1 MNRSVYE
8 GKFLLNLVGGTL
20 RQDDSFPVM
29 RRMNWGRL
37 YRIADYHELSSA
49 VYLGMLSAGARVPA
63 LFGERFFARY
73 QEAVRYGTF
82 YESSELEILDAFQAL
97 KLPAVILESS
107 AVRRLYHLPETA
119 ANSPLRL
126 YIPEE
131 KYHLAKG
138 YLVDLGYESDDFYK
152 GFGEHMK
159 RVGGFQVEIYHTL
172 PFLTKSYKNCM
183 KGLLERAF
191 PDKNRPVLKSL
202 SLESSYLLRLAEA
215 SYHFCND
222 SLKVRELLDLYLFYK
237 LFYKDMN
244 HRYLD
249 ARIKELNIPLLSKSL
264 LQMADMWFGSRKESL
279 FPYPKDSIS
288 LYDDMEARILSNGT
302 VGMDSIPE
310 AAKLRKAIHDAENRE
325 EKAVKW
331 RKWKEKWADR
341 FRAMGRRI
349 SWAFP
354 DKNYMASLYPE
365 LENKGYLLP
374 FYWIK
379 RDLHLLSVLFR
390 SEKTKEE
397 PEKNEKERQEEKPG
411 QYSELKGFN
420 GGRESSITD
429 IGYQDDPFRKNGRKK
444 VFYKERQKEEKKEL
458 ASQVTEEEN
467 KNGIEF
473 PEEGEILPLNK
484 DLAFLSEEIDENEKT
499 DEGEE
504 KESEWNLWDFSMPK
518 TSVPEYETLR
528 QQVSVTAGE
537 EQDFEPATES
547 SDSKQG
553 FFGKLSREEE
563 EKALNMLAELLGKD
577 GAPTLTEEELR
588 ENVKAVEE
596 RYREKLEGKRNPSQ
610 EAQDEELF
618 FPEREEKKVS
628 LPQWRREKRSAETS
642 EEKKKP
648 EEEYATLDGREVKV
662 QSWVFP
668 KAKEED
674 K

>member
-63 LFGERFFARY
+63 LFGERFFSRY

-341 FRAMGRRI
+341 FRAMGRRLR
-349 SWAFP
+349 WAFP

-458 ASQVTEEEN
+458 ASQVTEEEK
-467 KNGIEF
+467 KNGMEF

-537 EQDFEPATES
+537 AQDFEPATES

-610 EAQDEELF
+610 ESQDEELF
-618 FPEREEKKVS
+618 FPEREETKVS
-628 LPQWRREKRSAETS
+628 VPQWRREKRVDETS
-642 EEKKKP
+642 EEKTKP
-648 EEEYATLDGREVKV
+648 EEEYATLDGRAVKV

-668 KAKEED
+668 KAKEEGE
-674 K
+674 

>member
-341 FRAMGRRI
+341 FRAMGRRLR
-349 SWAFP
+349 WAFP

-458 ASQVTEEEN
+458 ASQVTEEEK

-528 QQVSVTAGE
+528 RQVSVTAGE
-537 EQDFEPATES
+537 EQDFEAVKES
-547 SDSKQG
+547 SDSQQG

-628 LPQWRREKRSAETS
+628 VPQWRREKRVDEKS
-642 EEKKKP
+642 EEKTKP
-648 EEEYATLDGREVKV
+648 EEEYATLDGRAVKV

-674 K
+674 E

>member
-349 SWAFP
+349 RWAFP

-458 ASQVTEEEN
+458 ASQVTEEEK

-537 EQDFEPATES
+537 EQDFEAVKES
-547 SDSKQG
+547 SDSQQG

-628 LPQWRREKRSAETS
+628 VPQWRREKRVDETS
-642 EEKKKP
+642 EEKAKP
-648 EEEYATLDGREVKV
+648 EEEYATLDGRAVKV

-674 K
+674 E

>member
-349 SWAFP
+349 RWAFP

-458 ASQVTEEEN
+458 ASQVTEEEK

-528 QQVSVTAGE
+528 RQVSVTAGE

-628 LPQWRREKRSAETS
+628 VPQWRREKRVDEKS
-642 EEKKKP
+642 EEKTKP
-648 EEEYATLDGREVKV
+648 EEEYATLDGRAVKV

-668 KAKEED
+668 KAKEEGE
-674 K
+674 

>member
-341 FRAMGRRI
+341 FRAMGRRLR
-349 SWAFP
+349 WAFP

-458 ASQVTEEEN
+458 ASQVTEEEK
-467 KNGIEF
+467 KNGMEF

-537 EQDFEPATES
+537 EQDFEAVKES
-547 SDSKQG
+547 SDSQQG

-628 LPQWRREKRSAETS
+628 VPQWRREKRVDEKS
-642 EEKKKP
+642 EEKTKP
-648 EEEYATLDGREVKV
+648 EEEYATLDGRAVKV

-674 K
+674 E

>member
-349 SWAFP
+349 RWAFP

-458 ASQVTEEEN
+458 ASQVTEEEK

>member
-159 RVGGFQVEIYHTL
+159 RVGGFQVEIYHSL

-341 FRAMGRRI
+341 FRAMGRRLR
-349 SWAFP
+349 WAFP

-429 IGYQDDPFRKNGRKK
+429 IGYQDYPFRKNGRKK

-458 ASQVTEEEN
+458 ASQVTEEEK

-473 PEEGEILPLNK
+473 SEEGEILPLNK
-484 DLAFLSEEIDENEKT
+484 DFAFLSEEIDENEKT

-528 QQVSVTAGE
+528 RQVSVTAGE
-537 EQDFEPATES
+537 EQDFEAVKES

-628 LPQWRREKRSAETS
+628 VPQWRREKRVDETS
-642 EEKKKP
+642 EEKTKP
-648 EEEYATLDGREVKV
+648 EEEYATLDGRAVKV

-674 K
+674 E

>member
-325 EKAVKW
+325 EKVVKW

-504 KESEWNLWDFSMPK
+504 EESEWNLWDFSMPK

-537 EQDFEPATES
+537 AKDFEPATES

-628 LPQWRREKRSAETS
+628 VPQWRREKRVDEKS
-642 EEKKKP
+642 EEKTKP
-648 EEEYATLDGREVKV
+648 EEEYATLDGRAVKV

-668 KAKEED
+668 KAKEEGE
-674 K
+674 

>member
-63 LFGERFFARY
+63 LFGERFFSRY

-349 SWAFP
+349 RWAFP

-420 GGRESSITD
+420 RGRESSITD

-458 ASQVTEEEN
+458 ASQVTEEEK

-547 SDSKQG
+547 SDSQQG

-610 EAQDEELF
+610 EAQDEEFF

-628 LPQWRREKRSAETS
+628 LPQWRREKRVDETS
-642 EEKKKP
+642 EEKTKP
-648 EEEYATLDGREVKV
+648 EEEYATLDGRAVKV

-674 K
+674 E

>member
-341 FRAMGRRI
+341 FRAMGRRLR
-349 SWAFP
+349 WAFP

-458 ASQVTEEEN
+458 ASQVTEEEK

-528 QQVSVTAGE
+528 RQVSVTAGE
-537 EQDFEPATES
+537 EQDFEAATES

-628 LPQWRREKRSAETS
+628 VPQWRREKRVDETS
-642 EEKKKP
+642 EEKTKP
-648 EEEYATLDGREVKV
+648 EEEYATLDGRAVKV

-674 K
+674 E

>member
-172 PFLTKSYKNCM
+172 PCLTKSYKNCM

-341 FRAMGRRI
+341 FRAMGRRLR
-349 SWAFP
+349 WAFP

-458 ASQVTEEEN
+458 ASQVTEEEK

-528 QQVSVTAGE
+528 RQVSVTAGE
-537 EQDFEPATES
+537 EQDFEAATES

-610 EAQDEELF
+610 EVQDEELF

-628 LPQWRREKRSAETS
+628 LPQWRREKRVDETS
-642 EEKKKP
+642 EEKTKP
-648 EEEYATLDGREVKV
+648 EEEYATLDGRAVKV

-674 K
+674 E

>member
-244 HRYLD
+244 HRYLN

-349 SWAFP
+349 RWAFP

-458 ASQVTEEEN
+458 ASQVTEEEK

-537 EQDFEPATES
+537 EQDFEAVKES
-547 SDSKQG
+547 SDSQQG

-628 LPQWRREKRSAETS
+628 VPQWRREKRVDETS
-642 EEKKKP
+642 EEKTKP
-648 EEEYATLDGREVKV
+648 EEEYATLDGRAVKV

-674 K
+674 E

>member
-341 FRAMGRRI
+341 FRAMGRRLR
-349 SWAFP
+349 WAFP

-397 PEKNEKERQEEKPG
+397 PEKSEKERQEEKPG
-411 QYSELKGFN
+411 QYSEFKGFN

-458 ASQVTEEEN
+458 ASQVTEEEK

-473 PEEGEILPLNK
+473 PEEGETLPLNK

-547 SDSKQG
+547 SDSQQG

-618 FPEREEKKVS
+618 FPEKEETKVS
-628 LPQWRREKRSAETS
+628 VPQWRREKRVDEKS
-642 EEKKKP
+642 EEKTKP
-648 EEEYATLDGREVKV
+648 EEEYATLDGRAVKV

-668 KAKEED
+668 KAKEEGE
-674 K
+674 

>member
-341 FRAMGRRI
+341 FRAMGRRLR
-349 SWAFP
+349 WAFP

-458 ASQVTEEEN
+458 ASQVTEEEK

-537 EQDFEPATES
+537 ERDFEPATES

-563 EKALNMLAELLGKD
+563 EKALNMLAELLG
-577 GAPTLTEEELR
+577 
-588 ENVKAVEE
+588 
-596 RYREKLEGKRNPSQ
+596 
-610 EAQDEELF
+610 
-618 FPEREEKKVS
+618 
-628 LPQWRREKRSAETS
+628 
-642 EEKKKP
+642 
-648 EEEYATLDGREVKV
+648 
-662 QSWVFP
+662 
-668 KAKEED
+668 
-674 K
+674 

>member
-1 MNRSVYE
+1 M
-8 GKFLLNLVGGTL
+8 
-20 RQDDSFPVM
+20 
-29 RRMNWGRL
+29 
-37 YRIADYHELSSA
+37 
-49 VYLGMLSAGARVPA
+49 
-63 LFGERFFARY
+63 
-73 QEAVRYGTF
+73 
-82 YESSELEILDAFQAL
+82 
-97 KLPAVILESS
+97 
-107 AVRRLYHLPETA
+107 
-119 ANSPLRL
+119 
-126 YIPEE
+126 
-131 KYHLAKG
+131 
-138 YLVDLGYESDDFYK
+138 
-152 GFGEHMK
+152 
-159 RVGGFQVEIYHTL
+159 
-172 PFLTKSYKNCM
+172 
-183 KGLLERAF
+183 
-191 PDKNRPVLKSL
+191 
-202 SLESSYLLRLAEA
+202 
-215 SYHFCND
+215 
-222 SLKVRELLDLYLFYK
+222 
-237 LFYKDMN
+237 
-244 HRYLD
+244 
-249 ARIKELNIPLLSKSL
+249 
-264 LQMADMWFGSRKESL
+264 
-279 FPYPKDSIS
+279 
-288 LYDDMEARILSNGT
+288 
-302 VGMDSIPE
+302 
-310 AAKLRKAIHDAENRE
+310 
-325 EKAVKW
+325 
-331 RKWKEKWADR
+331 
-341 FRAMGRRI
+341 
-349 SWAFP
+349 
-354 DKNYMASLYPE
+354 
-365 LENKGYLLP
+365 
-374 FYWIK
+374 
-379 RDLHLLSVLFR
+379 
-390 SEKTKEE
+390 
-397 PEKNEKERQEEKPG
+397 
-411 QYSELKGFN
+411 
-420 GGRESSITD
+420 
-429 IGYQDDPFRKNGRKK
+429 
-444 VFYKERQKEEKKEL
+444 L
-458 ASQVTEEEN
+458 ASHVTEEEK

-596 RYREKLEGKRNPSQ
+596 RYREKLAGKRNPSQ

>member
-341 FRAMGRRI
+341 FRAMGRRLR
-349 SWAFP
+349 WVFP

-458 ASQVTEEEN
+458 ASQVTEEEK
-467 KNGIEF
+467 KNGMEF

-628 LPQWRREKRSAETS
+628 VPQWRREKRVDEKS
-642 EEKKKP
+642 EEKTKP
-648 EEEYATLDGREVKV
+648 EEEYATLDGRAVKV

-674 K
+674 E

>member
-172 PFLTKSYKNCM
+172 PCLTKSYKNCM

-341 FRAMGRRI
+341 FRAMGRRLR
-349 SWAFP
+349 WAFP

-458 ASQVTEEEN
+458 ASQVTEEEK

-537 EQDFEPATES
+537 EQDFEAATES

-610 EAQDEELF
+610 EVQDEELF

-628 LPQWRREKRSAETS
+628 LPQWRREKRVDETS
-642 EEKKKP
+642 EEKTKP
-648 EEEYATLDGREVKV
+648 EEEYATLDGRAVKV

-674 K
+674 E

>member
-349 SWAFP
+349 RWAFP

-458 ASQVTEEEN
+458 ASQVTEEEK

-473 PEEGEILPLNK
+473 SEEGEILPLNK

-528 QQVSVTAGE
+528 QQVSVTAGK
-537 EQDFEPATES
+537 EQDFEAVKES
-547 SDSKQG
+547 SDSQQG

-596 RYREKLEGKRNPSQ
+596 RYREKLEGERNPSQ

>member
-202 SLESSYLLRLAEA
+202 SLESSYLLSLAEA

-341 FRAMGRRI
+341 FRAMGRRLR
-349 SWAFP
+349 WAFP

-458 ASQVTEEEN
+458 ASQVTEEEK

-528 QQVSVTAGE
+528 RQVSVTAGE

-596 RYREKLEGKRNPSQ
+596 RYREKLEGERNPSQ

>member
-341 FRAMGRRI
+341 FRAMGRRLR
-349 SWAFP
+349 WAFP

-365 LENKGYLLP
+365 LENKGYLLL

-458 ASQVTEEEN
+458 ASQVTEEEK

-596 RYREKLEGKRNPSQ
+596 RYREKLEGKGNPSQ

-628 LPQWRREKRSAETS
+628 VPQWRREKRVDEKS
-642 EEKKKP
+642 EEKTKP
-648 EEEYATLDGREVKV
+648 EEEYATLDGRAVKV

-674 K
+674 E